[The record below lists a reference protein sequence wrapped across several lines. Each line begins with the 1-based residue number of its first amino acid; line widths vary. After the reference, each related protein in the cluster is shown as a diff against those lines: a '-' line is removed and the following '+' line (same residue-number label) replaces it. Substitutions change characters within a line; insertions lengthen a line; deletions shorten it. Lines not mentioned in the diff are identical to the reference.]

1 MIQRGGMTLY
11 SDFLYLTPL
20 KPSMAQA
27 LYFESKL
34 EREEQIGNHLPGT
47 TEHLPFVKYLLDV
60 RQWWPCSYKIAS
72 GIYPHFT
79 DKEIQ
84 AYWG

>member
-1 MIQRGGMTLY
+1 MHTRVEIHLFVYLFFILETWAMIQRGGMTLY

-20 KPSMAQA
+20 KTSMAQA

-60 RQWWPCSYKIAS
+60 RQ
-72 GIYPHFT
+72 
-79 DKEIQ
+79 
-84 AYWG
+84 